1 MSEKM
6 TFNVTGTTDKM
17 KADLRSKQHEIIIDE
32 PPEMGGSNKG
42 PDPIAN
48 LLASLAG
55 CENVIANMVAQ
66 EIEFDLQSIEFDIN
80 GELDPRGLMGDGSV
94 QPYFEKVQVYA
105 KVATSESQD
114 RIDELKE
121 KVDARC
127 PVYTMLKAAGVELEA
142 NWTKI

>member
-6 TFNVTGTTDKM
+6 TFDVTGTTDKM

-32 PPEMGGSNKG
+32 PPEMGGSDKG
-42 PDPIAN
+42 QDPISN

-55 CENVIANMVAQ
+55 CENVIANLVAQ
-66 EIEFDLQSIEFDIN
+66 EMKFDLQSIEFDIH
-80 GELDPRGLMGDGSV
+80 GELDPRGLMGDASV
-94 QPYFEKVQVYA
+94 RPYFEKVQVNA
-105 KVATSESQD
+105 KVTTSESQD

-127 PVYTMLKAAGVELEA
+127 PVYTMLKAADVELEA
-142 NWTKI
+142 NWTKA